1 MQHFINMCNDI
12 KTTSPN
18 SDGLFIVEDIA
29 NSGAEEEWKL
39 ATDILKQSNIEN
51 VYMAVGNHDL
61 YGGSYINQI
70 NLFYKYANTD
80 SLYYVK
86 EIN

>member
-29 NSGAEEEWKL
+29 NSGAEEELKL
-39 ATDILKQSNIEN
+39 ATDILN
-51 VYMAVGNHDL
+51 
-61 YGGSYINQI
+61 NQ
-70 NLFYKYANTD
+70 T
-80 SLYYVK
+80 
-86 EIN
+86 